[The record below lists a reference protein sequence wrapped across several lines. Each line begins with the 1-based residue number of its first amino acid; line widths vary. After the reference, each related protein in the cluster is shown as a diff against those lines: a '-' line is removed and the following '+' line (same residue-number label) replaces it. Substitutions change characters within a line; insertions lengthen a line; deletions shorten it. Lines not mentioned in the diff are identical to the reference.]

1 MTLLERMKYFFIRWI
16 RACFADDRTAHLQ
29 NRQGDGRLTLEKDV
43 HFIMKLNHE
52 TERMMAE
59 RFGKDS
65 MIALATVD
73 DGLPCVRA
81 VNACYEDGAFYVIT
95 HALSNK
101 MRQLARNPAVAIAGE
116 RFTARGTGVSLGYIE
131 REENRRIADR
141 LKEAFASWLGS
152 GHVDLEDENTVLLCI
167 RLESGTLFSTGTR
180 YDIEF

>member
-1 MTLLERMKYFFIRWI
+1 
-16 RACFADDRTAHLQ
+16 
-29 NRQGDGRLTLEKDV
+29 
-43 HFIMKLNHE
+43 MKLNHE

-81 VNACYEDGAFYVIT
+81 VNACYEDGAFYIIT

-101 MRQLARNPAVAIAGE
+101 MRQLAQNPAAAIAGE
-116 RFTARGTGVSLGYIE
+116 WFTAHGRGVDLGYIGK
-131 REENRRIADR
+131 EENRRIADR
-141 LKEAFASWLGS
+141 LKEAFSAWLNN
-152 GHVDLEDENTVLLCI
+152 GHVDMQDENTVLLCI
-167 RLESGTLFSTGTR
+167 QLETGTLFSHGTR

>member
-1 MTLLERMKYFFIRWI
+1 MKRNNE
-16 RACFADDRTAHLQ
+16 A
-29 NRQGDGRLTLEKDV
+29 EKILV
-43 HFIMKLNHE
+43 
-52 TERMMAE
+52 E

-95 HALSNK
+95 HAFSNK
-101 MRQLARNPAVAIAGE
+101 MRQLARNPAAAIAGE
-116 RFTARGTGVSLGYIE
+116 WFTARGTGVSLGYIG
-131 REENRRIADR
+131 REENRRIADK

-152 GHVDLEDENTVLLCI
+152 GHVDFEDENTVLLCI
-167 RLESGTLFSTGTR
+167 RLESGTLFSNGTR